1 MVSVSPRTS
10 PPCANLL
17 HRQPCEGG
25 RIAPPALP
33 CTSRGAVGASW
44 LVWQLLLSLNVALGL
59 KCQLAARSCLAKSMQ
74 AASTE
79 EDVGPARLWRSAA
92 FRHRVRAA
100 LKAGDLSP
108 LNFASPGVPVFF
120 YFLKLFPPCL
130 CATLLPR
137 LPALSF
143 RLAEGSA
150 PASGKEKLGASAV
163 CGVGAARGAPSS
175 ICPSEEPSC
184 AATSPTSPAAKALN
198 GAEQVTRCSPSC
210 SFPSCGKRK
219 GNSFA

>member
-1 MVSVSPRTS
+1 M
-10 PPCANLL
+10 
-17 HRQPCEGG
+17 
-25 RIAPPALP
+25 PARCQELP
-33 CTSRGAVGASW
+33 A
-44 LVWQLLLSLNVALGL
+44 Q
-59 KCQLAARSCLAKSMQ
+59 KH
-74 AASTE
+74 ASTQHRGRRGSCSALE
-79 EDVGPARLWRSAA
+79 KRCLQAPGPCCAQGWRFVSSQLCKPW
-92 FRHRVRAA
+92 RA
-100 LKAGDLSP
+100 S
-108 LNFASPGVPVFF
+108 F

-137 LPALSF
+137 LPAVSF

-163 CGVGAARGAPSS
+163 CGVGAARGTPSS

-184 AATSPTSPAAKALN
+184 AATSPASPAAKALN